1 VTLEELTLR
10 YIRKAEKV
18 LSDIRI
24 AQDLRQVNRGEVD
37 GVVEAAGRY
46 LEDAK
51 YYRERGKAETG
62 LASVAYCEGLLD
74 ALRLLGLVEFSWPEE
89 GR

>member
-1 VTLEELTLR
+1 MTLEELTLK
-10 YIRKAEKV
+10 YIQKTGRV
-18 LSDIRI
+18 LTDIRI
-24 AQDLRQVNRGEVD
+24 VHNLTEVNREEVD
-37 GVVEAAGRY
+37 SVIEAARRY

-51 YYRERGKAETG
+51 YYRERGRVETS

-74 ALRLLGLVEFSWPEE
+74 ALRLLGVVEFSWPE